1 MGHYSSVGNGR
12 PSNRSVWPCTPFP
25 QTDSSGG
32 GGGVKLSK
40 TARCKLND
48 RGMASTPGGAVPTFM
63 GILVGY
69 IGIDVNSLPDAIGR
83 FENEK
88 KENG

>member
-1 MGHYSSVGNGR
+1 
-12 PSNRSVWPCTPFP
+12 
-25 QTDSSGG
+25 
-32 GGGVKLSK
+32 
-40 TARCKLND
+40 
-48 RGMASTPGGAVPTFM
+48 MASTPGGAVPTFM

-69 IGIDVNSLPDAIGR
+69 IGIDVNSLPDAIGL